1 MLGVSERRACR
12 VLGQAR
18 STQRYQAILPD
29 RDKGLVHAMK
39 QTARRKPRFGYRR
52 ITALLQRAGWSV
64 STTRIERLWRL
75 HGLQVPQRQRKRR
88 YLHLGDSG
96 ARHLSAEYRGH
107 VWSYDFVFDVT
118 ENGRTL
124 KAMPVVDEFT
134 RECHS
139 ILVGRSIRA
148 GDAVRE
154 IRRLVAIHGSPSFIR
169 SDNGPEFVAKAL
181 RDDLA
186 SLGTETR
193 YIEPGSPWQNAY
205 VESFNARL
213 RDEVLDRELF
223 GNLLEA
229 QALIE
234 GWRQQY
240 NKEHPHGSLGYKTP
254 AEFARSQNLKPAPI
268 LT

>member
-1 MLGVSERRACR
+1 
-12 VLGQAR
+12 
-18 STQRYQAILPD
+18 
-29 RDKGLVHAMK
+29 MK
-39 QTARRKPRFGYRR
+39 KKADQKKRWGYRR
-52 ITALLQRAGWSV
+52 ITAHLNKVGWSV

-75 HGLQVPQRQRKRR
+75 HRLQVPQRQRKRR
-88 YLHLGDSG
+88 YLHLEGAA
-96 ARHLSAEYRGH
+96 ARHLTAQYRGH

-139 ILVGRSIRA
+139 ILVGRTINAA
-148 GDAVRE
+148 GAARE
-154 IRRLVAIHGSPSFIR
+154 IRRLVGLHGAPAFIR
-169 SDNGPEFVAKAL
+169 SDNGPEFIARAL
-181 RDDLA
+181 REELA
-186 SLGTETR
+186 ALGTETR

-223 GNLLEA
+223 GNFLEA
-229 QALIE
+229 QTLIE
-234 GWRQQY
+234 RWRLEY
-240 NKEHPHGSLGYKTP
+240 NKEHPHSSLGYQSP
-254 AEFARSQNLKPAPI
+254 SEFAQSLNPKPALI